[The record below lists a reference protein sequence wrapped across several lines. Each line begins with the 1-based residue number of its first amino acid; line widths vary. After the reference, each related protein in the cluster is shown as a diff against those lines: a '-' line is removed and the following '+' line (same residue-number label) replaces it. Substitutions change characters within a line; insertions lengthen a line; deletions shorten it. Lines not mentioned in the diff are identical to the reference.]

1 MAERQKEKRKLI
13 RRLKSHYRLV
23 VLNEDTLEEKASFKL
38 RPLNVFVAT
47 GLTVIL
53 LIVLT
58 TILIAFTGLREY
70 IPGYAD
76 VKMKRQMYN
85 LMMKTDSL
93 QIALNQRELYLD
105 NIRNIINGQIAPES
119 KDKKPIQNQS
129 SKFDTIKSL
138 RKSHDE

>member
-1 MAERQKEKRKLI
+1 
-13 RRLKSHYRLV
+13 
-23 VLNEDTLEEKASFKL
+23 EEKASFKL
-38 RPLNVFVAT
+38 RPLNVFVTT

-85 LMMKTDSL
+85 LMLKADSL
-93 QIALNQRELYLD
+93 QIAVNTRELYLQ
-105 NIRNIINGQIAPES
+105 NIKDIINGGVAHES
-119 KDKKPIQNQS
+119 KEKKPIQNQS
-129 SKFDTIKSL
+129 SKFDTIRALKKSPEDAEL
-138 RKSHDE
+138 